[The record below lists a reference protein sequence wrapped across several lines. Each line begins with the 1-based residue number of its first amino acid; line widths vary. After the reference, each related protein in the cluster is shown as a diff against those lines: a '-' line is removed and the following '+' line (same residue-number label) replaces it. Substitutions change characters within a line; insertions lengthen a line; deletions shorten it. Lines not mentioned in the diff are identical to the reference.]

1 MGRRDEEL
9 SAERPAPGGHAT
21 RPAESQAAL
30 IDLTMPIVE
39 GMPSNPDHFPPRL
52 TPYADFASH
61 GWTATELLLDSHLG
75 THLDAPSHFIPNGIP
90 LDRIPLE
97 QLVGPAQVIHL
108 PSLAEGEAIS
118 PDRLPPIGHPRVL
131 LATGWWL
138 HANDPDR
145 YFRRFPYLSREA
157 ALSLLDSGVRVVG
170 IDGPSVDYD
179 GGTHVVLLGG
189 GAVVVEN
196 LVNLNRLPDVCWVAI
211 LPLPIVQGD
220 GSPVRAIAKIPGRS
234 RVGEQG

>member
-1 MGRRDEEL
+1 MWRLPEGQ
-9 SAERPAPGGHAT
+9 GT
-21 RPAESQAAL
+21 L

-39 GMPSNPDHFPPRL
+39 GMPSHPDHFPPRL
-52 TPYADFASH
+52 RRYADFASH

-75 THLDAPSHFIPNGIP
+75 THIDAPSHFLPSGIP
-90 LDRIPLE
+90 VDRVPLE
-97 QLVGPAQVIHL
+97 QLVGPAQVVRL

-118 PDRLPPIGHPRVL
+118 PNRLPPIEHPRVL
-131 LATGWWL
+131 LVTGWWS

-145 YFRRFPYLSREA
+145 YFRRFPYLSQEA
-157 ALSLLDSGVRVVG
+157 ASSLLDSGVRLVG

-189 GAVVVEN
+189 GAVIVEN
-196 LVNLNRLPDVCWVAI
+196 LVNLDRLPDVCWIAI

-220 GSPVRAIAKIPGRS
+220 GSPVRAIAEIRGRPGWVTRHGK
-234 RVGEQG
+234 RTFPERRR